1 MISNTRLVGR
11 PPLSQRT
18 HRLRTDQTKEWK
30 KGRNGLKAL
39 LFLVVRIIDPTTG
52 PLDVTVENW
61 DVEQLGFSLSFPTFL
76 LSPQTPY
83 SLLHPPKWGSNSQSL
98 TEIGEARVSVRG
110 HVVIVPDVG
119 VNALPCVCL
128 FGPPRVGAVGAN
140 R

>member
-1 MISNTRLVGR
+1 MGG

-61 DVEQLGFSLSFPTFL
+61 VRIGTWSEQLGFSLSFPTFL
-76 LSPQTPY
+76 LSPQTPNC
-83 SLLHPPKWGSNSQSL
+83 LLHPPKWGSNSQSL